1 MGREAITFGWMPPHR
16 GNVPPPIGPRH
27 RSRNRTRAEWMSP
40 DCSERLG
47 LPGDV
52 LRRRAGRANRL
63 NARQSALLAELFTA
77 GRLAL
82 GDLEGLFP
90 SVNRRTLQRDLK
102 KLLEKGL
109 LHEIGS
115 GPTDPNRNYV
125 PAEL

>member
-1 MGREAITFGWMPPHR
+1 MTYFVGGLATQLDEVKARGAAAIRADVIGRT
-16 GNVPPPIGPRH
+16 
-27 RSRNRTRAEWMSP
+27 
-40 DCSERLG
+40 
-47 LPGDV
+47 
-52 LRRRAGRANRL
+52 NRL

-109 LHEIGS
+109 LQEIGS
-115 GPTDPNRNYV
+115 GPTDPNGHYV
-125 PAEL
+125 PARL